1 MRAAAPADVGPAA
14 AAQRVAVVS
23 DASDFHREPGSTLL
37 SGLLGTAA
45 LLREHAGIAATA
57 LLVTAEDTDELIA
70 DLRRVAPDFS
80 GVYLTLT
87 NPARAAAAQVALA
100 GTFTVITDR
109 QTTAI
114 ALTAAMLSSLDRRG
128 IPPAAGRVVIVG
140 AEHNPLLV
148 ALAAAAG
155 IGEID
160 RWGIDDAHNFP
171 LSTLTRRGALVID
184 LIGATRRCGE
194 ATAAGTSRTPIIA
207 IDDPSTAL
215 VALPYLLAMA
225 DQRGHPP
232 ALPDCLA
239 CAHALAQRT
248 PPGQLLPALSDPAL
262 SDIALSD
269 PALSASAVSG
279 PVLAAVANPV
289 LIHRDQHPHP
299 R

>member
-1 MRAAAPADVGPAA
+1 MSAAAPADVAPTA

-37 SGLLGTAA
+37 TGLLGTAS
-45 LLREHAGIAATA
+45 LLREHTGIAATA
-57 LLVTAEDTDELIA
+57 LLVTAEDADELIA
-70 DLRRVAPDFS
+70 ELRRVAVDFS

-100 GTFTVITDR
+100 GTSTVITDR

-128 IPPAAGRVVIVG
+128 IPPAAGHVVIVG

-160 RWGIDDAHNFP
+160 RWGLDDAHNFP

-184 LIGATRRCGE
+184 LIGATQPCGE
-194 ATAAGTSRTPIIA
+194 ATAAATSRTPIIA
-207 IDDPSTAL
+207 VDDPTTAL
-215 VALPYLLAMA
+215 LALPYLLTMA
-225 DQRGHPP
+225 HQRGHPP
-232 ALPDCLA
+232 ALPECLA
-239 CAHALAQRT
+239 CAHALAQHN
-248 PPGQLLPALSDPAL
+248 PPGQLPPALSDPAR
-262 SDIALSD
+262 
-269 PALSASAVSG
+269 SASAVSD
-279 PVLAAVANPV
+279 PASQ
-289 LIHRDQHPHP
+289 R
-299 R
+299 